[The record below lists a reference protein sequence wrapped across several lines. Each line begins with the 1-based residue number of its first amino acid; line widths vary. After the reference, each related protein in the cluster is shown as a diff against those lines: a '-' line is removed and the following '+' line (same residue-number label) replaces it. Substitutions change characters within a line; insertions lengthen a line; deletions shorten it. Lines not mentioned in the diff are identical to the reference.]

1 MRTPRWFGRLL
12 LLVATVRV
20 LCGRWLGRTTPLR
33 RSTGKPFRA
42 ATRAVILVLALIWMA
57 VPASA
62 GPLVD
67 PSTLQ
72 PPLPPGT
79 ECRLDGQ
86 WIICQTSFRTEPV
99 NELFYDGLPC
109 GNLYETGSHV
119 SNGVWWYNADDRKL
133 VKRFFTHTVDAT
145 VSLSPTGDG
154 PTANLA
160 THYSVWEYLAVPGD
174 FSSASGPQH
183 GADLLI
189 SAPGYGTITLL
200 AGFAFQDEFHGNFTF
215 PDQPDVAAE
224 LCEALG
230 A

>member
-1 MRTPRWFGRLL
+1 M
-12 LLVATVRV
+12 
-20 LCGRWLGRTTPLR
+20 
-33 RSTGKPFRA
+33 KPFRLV
-42 ATRAVILVLALIWMA
+42 AVAILAVAGLLWTA
-57 VPASA
+57 VPAVA
-62 GPLVD
+62 GPQVD

-72 PPLPPGT
+72 PPPPAGAD
-79 ECRLDGQ
+79 CQLDGR
-86 WIICQTSFRTEPV
+86 WIICRATVRTDPV

-119 SNGVWWYNADDRKL
+119 GNGIRWYNADDGTL
-133 VKRFFTHTVDAT
+133 VKRFATHTVDAT

-160 THYSVWEYLAVPGD
+160 THYTFWELYAVPGD
-174 FSSASGPQH
+174 PSSASGPQH
-183 GADLLI
+183 GADLHI
-189 SAPGYGTITLL
+189 SVPGYGVITLL

>member
-1 MRTPRWFGRLL
+1 MRTPPWDGRHH

-42 ATRAVILVLALIWMA
+42 ATRAVILALALSWMA

-72 PPLPPGT
+72 PPLPPGAD
-79 ECRLDGQ
+79 CRLDGQ

-200 AGFAFQDEFHGNFTF
+200 AGFAFQDEFHGNVTF